1 MASVVVQFRVEED
14 LKNEA
19 AQVYENIGVDLSS
32 ALRTFLKRSI
42 KEKGYPFEMNVDQKR
57 RDDATKLMMMFEKQA
72 IDNGIGQMSLDS
84 INEEIENARKSRKK
98 WVF

>member
-1 MASVVVQFRVEED
+1 MASVVVQFRVEEE

-42 KEKGYPFEMNVDQKR
+42 KEKGFPFEMNDKQKSSI
-57 RDDATKLMMMFEKQA
+57 DESELMRAFEKQA
-72 IDNGIGQMSLDS
+72 IDNKLNSMTFED
-84 INEEIENARKSRKK
+84 INSEIANARKNRKK
-98 WVF
+98 VK